1 MIRVLIPSQLGS
13 LSDAPRE
20 VELDVASPITANRI
34 LDVLETAYP
43 RLAGLLRDPQTRQRR
58 PMIRY
63 FVAEEDISH
72 LDPDQELPV
81 DISDGRE
88 PFWIV
93 AAISGG

>member
-1 MIRVLIPSQLGS
+1 MIRVIIPSQLGTIS
-13 LSDAPRE
+13 NAPRE
-20 VELDVASPITANRI
+20 VDLEVAAPVTPNTI
-34 LDVLETAYP
+34 LDALEAAHPSLRGLRRDTA
-43 RLAGLLRDPQTRQRR
+43 TRRRR

-72 LDPDQELPV
+72 DDPDIELGASV
-81 DISDGRE
+81 ANGSE

>member
-1 MIRVLIPSQLGS
+1 MIRVIIPSQLGS
-13 LSDAPRE
+13 LSDAPKE
-20 VELDVASPITANRI
+20 AVIQVDGTVTPNAI
-34 LDVLETAYP
+34 LDALEVTYP
-43 RLAGLLRDPQTRQRR
+43 RLKGLLRDNQTRQRR

-72 LDPDQELPV
+72 ADPDAELPAEV
-81 DISDGRE
+81 ASGKE

>member
-1 MIRVLIPSQLGS
+1 MIRVIVPSQLGV

-20 VELDVASPITANRI
+20 VELDVSAPITANRVV
-34 LDVLETAYP
+34 DALESAYP
-43 RLAGLLRDPQTRQRR
+43 DLKGMLRDPLTRTRR

-63 FVAEEDISH
+63 FVAEEDVSH
-72 LDPDQELPV
+72 LDPDSELPATLA
-81 DISDGRE
+81 DGKE